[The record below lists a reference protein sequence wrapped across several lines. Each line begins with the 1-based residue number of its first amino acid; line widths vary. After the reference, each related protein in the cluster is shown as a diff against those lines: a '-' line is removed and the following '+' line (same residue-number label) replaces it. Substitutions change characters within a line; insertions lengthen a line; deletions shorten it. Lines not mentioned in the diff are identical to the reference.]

1 MVWGGFVEVWG
12 VSMVMPSVKWQGN
25 SHIPPPLLQDP
36 WPCKQLLRAELHASE
51 TWPLTCS
58 AMIGP

>member
-1 MVWGGFVEVWG
+1 MFQWT
-12 VSMVMPSVKWQGN
+12 VMLSVKLQGS